1 MNKKLTAVGLT
12 AGLIA
17 GAGAGLI
24 LEMSGSAGAS
34 SQSAAVAA
42 PDDDD
47 ATTDGSAD
55 ADRPDPTQRLQ
66 EVLQPLVDAS
76 TITQAQADAV
86 IEALQAAAPKDGKGG
101 PGGPGRPGGGGA
113 GFKVVAETLGLT
125 EQEVRE
131 AVIDGQTL
139 AEIAEANDSSA
150 DELVDAILA
159 DIKSHM
165 DEKVAAG
172 DLTQEEADAKLAEAE
187 ERVAEFVNNTK
198 PPKGRPGGPGGPGA
212 GGPGAGGGADAPA
225 DADDDGS

>member
-42 PDDDD
+42 PDDD

-66 EVLQPLVDAS
+66 EVLQPLVDDG
-76 TITQAQADAV
+76 TISQSQADAV
-86 IEALQAAAPKDGKGG
+86 IAALQAAAPKGG
-101 PGGPGRPGGGGA
+101 PGGPGGPGHGRPGP
-113 GFKVVAETLGLT
+113 GFAIVADTLGLT

-131 AVIDGQTL
+131 AISNGQTL
-139 AEIAEANDSSA
+139 AQLAEANGSSA

-172 DLTQEEADAKLAEAE
+172 DLTQEEADARLAEAE
-187 ERVAEFVNNTK
+187 TRVAEFVNNTK
-198 PPKGRPGGPGGPGA
+198 PPRGPGRPGGPGA
-212 GGPGAGGGADAPA
+212 VDEEDAPA
-225 DADDDGS
+225 DDGS

>member
-24 LEMSGSAGAS
+24 LEASGSAGAS
-34 SQSAAVAA
+34 NQTSAVAEPNEDQAA
-42 PDDDD
+42 P
-47 ATTDGSAD
+47 AEG
-55 ADRPDPTQRLQ
+55 DRPDPTERLQ
-66 EVLQPLVDAS
+66 EVLQPLVDDG

-86 IEALQAAAPKDGKGG
+86 IDALQAAAPKGG
-101 PGGPGRPGGGGA
+101 PGGPGRPGGRGP
-113 GFKVVAETLGLT
+113 GFAVVAETLGLT
-125 EQEVRE
+125 EEEVRQ

-139 AEIAEANDSSA
+139 AELATANGSSAEA
-150 DELVDAILA
+150 LVDAILA

-172 DLTQEEADAKLAEAE
+172 DLTQEEADARLAEAE

-198 PPKGRPGGPGGPGA
+198 PPMGPHKGPGGPGGNAP
-212 GGPGAGGGADAPA
+212 ADAPA
-225 DADDDGS
+225 DDGS